1 MYERKYRAFH
11 NTKIKSTTVHEPY
24 CGAYTSRNPKTDT
37 GVWQEGTRKEIEAE
51 AKRLGHKIKDHTR
64 C

>member
-11 NTKIKSTTVHEPY
+11 NVSIKSTTVHEPF
-24 CGAYTSRNPKTDT
+24 CASFTGRNPKTKT
-37 GVWQEGTRKEIEAE
+37 GTWQEGTRKELEAE
-51 AKRLGHKIKDHTR
+51 AKRLGHKIKDHTN